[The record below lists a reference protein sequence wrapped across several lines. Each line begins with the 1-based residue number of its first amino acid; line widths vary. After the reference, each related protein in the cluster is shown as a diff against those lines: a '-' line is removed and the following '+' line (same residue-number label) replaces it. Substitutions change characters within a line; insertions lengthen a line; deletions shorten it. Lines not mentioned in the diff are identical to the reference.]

1 VTFLFAVRQAPRV
14 HIHLLFLQHRGH
26 LSHWLR
32 EDLERR
38 MKEVLSLKVQIT
50 PVKKGDLDKYTMT
63 SQSSKVKRL
72 LDRRD

>member
-1 VTFLFAVRQAPRV
+1 
-14 HIHLLFLQHRGH
+14 
-26 LSHWLR
+26 
-32 EDLERR
+32 

-72 LDRRD
+72 LDRRG

>member
-1 VTFLFAVRQAPRV
+1 MDVWVEVIDPTADLA
-14 HIHLLFLQHRGH
+14 
-26 LSHWLR
+26 SLR

-72 LDRRD
+72 LDRRH